1 MKIVL
6 RIAPFF
12 VLVGLT
18 LGGCA
23 NDKVDR
29 LTEVNQ
35 TSAARIEQLNQENRT
50 LEAMVD
56 RKDSRIGEL
65 EGEVRQLRGVR
76 GELDKQLSGLRDQQ
90 KSIQDAFGNLRLAG
104 LNPETDRAL
113 QALAAANSDLI
124 RYDSARGMLQFTSDL
139 TFDAGSDVVKPQATA
154 SLQKL
159 AQIMQS
165 SAASEYDLRV
175 VGHTDN
181 QRIANPATAKKF
193 GTNRHL
199 SAYRAIAVESAL
211 RQGGMPGARIEIAGW
226 GEYRPMVANSSKGGT
241 AANRRVEIYVVPS
254 AFSTGSPAPADAPE
268 TAPSRP
274 VTPEV
279 PMK

>member
-1 MKIVL
+1 MKNTVKIVSIFAL
-6 RIAPFF
+6 A
-12 VLVGLT
+12 GLA

-23 NDKVDR
+23 NQKVDNLEEINR
-29 LTEVNQ
+29 TN
-35 TSAARIEQLNQENRT
+35 AARIEQLNQENRT
-50 LEAMVD
+50 LEAMID

-65 EGEVRQLRGVR
+65 EGEVRQLRGVK
-76 GELDKQLSGLRDQQ
+76 GELDSQLGSLRDQQ
-90 KSIQDAFGNLRLAG
+90 RSIQDAFGNLRLGG

-139 TFDAGSDVVKPQATA
+139 TFDAGSDVVKAQAVA

-159 AQIMQS
+159 AQILMS

-199 SAYRAIAVESAL
+199 SAYRAIAVEEVL
-211 RQGGMPGARIEIAGW
+211 RQAGMPGSRVEIAGW
-226 GEYRPMVANSSKGGT
+226 GEYRPVVANSSRGGT

-254 AFSTGSPAPADAPE
+254 AASTGTASAE
-268 TAPSRP
+268 VGESAPSA
-274 VTPEV
+274 PEV